1 MTRRRFCRLSD
12 DPDFKRKPL
21 HQLNSEALQFHR
33 DGDDMRCVAAFAK
46 LFRKLRENNVVHR
59 ELYVAHSNRAAAYLN
74 LGLHEEALWDARR
87 CAELAELQFARSQE
101 RSALP
106 SYIKAFARR
115 GFALMGM
122 QLHRLAKAAFEEGLQ
137 YDPFAEELKRGLEES
152 TQALL
157 GDLLSG
163 RGRETLALP
172 APTKRDR
179 IAYLPYCTP
188 LHQVHPSSLLPVA
201 LLTPFQADND
211 HHMKD
216 TYNYV
221 AVQADI
227 RLPKRHFA
235 VLQDGARMDAFE
247 AAIKHAIGVLQEQ
260 DKDARVLAL
269 GAGAGLLP
277 LLALRHGARH
287 VTAAERWLYMAL
299 SCKESLVANGIGDDQ
314 ATVVYKR
321 PTDLTLG
328 ADVPVVCNILVCD
341 MLEDGLL
348 SAGLIPAC
356 RHALAKLML
365 PDALVIPAAATV
377 YAQAVQ
383 FRVDTVC
390 GFDVSATNL
399 YRWEPAHASGV
410 PLAPG
415 AYTPLSEPVRVW
427 HFDMLTPPEESDTQV
442 VDLAFTSSGRFNAVL
457 FWFDLHLGGGH
468 ILSTRPGSAVK
479 TLQPALQYLP
489 GELAVEAGTILGLRC
504 SHNTVCMRFDLER
517 ESYVHLY
524 KEDASFPKYH
534 FSMLA
539 DVARAEAYQAAIVRQ
554 VAKRKAD
561 GAVEKLTSCASPLLS
576 MRVCLAVRRRGAR
589 PRHGHRQRTACDDGC
604 ASWGGQVRR
613 FCKHRLPVPRV

>member
-1 MTRRRFCRLSD
+1 
-12 DPDFKRKPL
+12 
-21 HQLNSEALQFHR
+21 
-33 DGDDMRCVAAFAK
+33 
-46 LFRKLRENNVVHR
+46 
-59 ELYVAHSNRAAAYLN
+59 
-74 LGLHEEALWDARR
+74 
-87 CAELAELQFARSQE
+87 
-101 RSALP
+101 
-106 SYIKAFARR
+106 
-115 GFALMGM
+115 
-122 QLHRLAKAAFEEGLQ
+122 
-137 YDPFAEELKRGLEES
+137 
-152 TQALL
+152 
-157 GDLLSG
+157 
-163 RGRETLALP
+163 
-172 APTKRDR
+172 
-179 IAYLPYCTP
+179 
-188 LHQVHPSSLLPVA
+188 
-201 LLTPFQADND
+201 
-211 HHMKD
+211 
-216 TYNYV
+216 
-221 AVQADI
+221 
-227 RLPKRHFA
+227 
-235 VLQDGARMDAFE
+235 
-247 AAIKHAIGVLQEQ
+247 
-260 DKDARVLAL
+260 
-269 GAGAGLLP
+269 
-277 LLALRHGARH
+277 
-287 VTAAERWLYMAL
+287 
-299 SCKESLVANGIGDDQ
+299 
-314 ATVVYKR
+314 
-321 PTDLTLG
+321 
-328 ADVPVVCNILVCD
+328 

-415 AYTPLSEPVRVW
+415 AYILLSEPVRVW

-554 VAKRKAD
+554 VAKRKAN
-561 GAVEKLTSCASPLLS
+561 GAVANAHVVCVATCTQCVRALPSGGEVHVLDMGTGSGLLA
-576 MRVCLAVRRRGAR
+576 MMAAQAGADRCDVFAKRR
-589 PRHGHRQRTACDDGC
+589 P
-604 ASWGGQVRR
+604 
-613 FCKHRLPVPRV
+613 PVPRV

>member
-1 MTRRRFCRLSD
+1 MSA
-12 DPDFKRKPL
+12 DPDFKRKTL
-21 HQLNSEALQFHR
+21 HELNSEALHFHR
-33 DGDDMRCVAAFAK
+33 AGDDMRCVAAFAK

-59 ELYVAHSNRAAAYLN
+59 ELYVVHSNRSAAYLN
-74 LGLHEEALWDARR
+74 LGLYEEALWDARR
-87 CAELAELQFARSQE
+87 CAELAELQFARTQE

-115 GFALMGM
+115 GFALMGLR
-122 QLHRLAKAAFEEGLQ
+122 LHRLAKLAFEEGLQ

-152 TQALL
+152 THALL

-179 IAYLPYCTP
+179 IAYLPYATP
-188 LHQVHPSSLLPVA
+188 MHQVHPTSLLPVS

-211 HHMKD
+211 HHVKD
-216 TYNYV
+216 TYNY
-221 AVQADI
+221 ATVQADI

-235 VLQDGARMDAFE
+235 VLHDTARTNAFDL
-247 AAIKHAIGVLQEQ
+247 AIQRAIVTLQEQ
-260 DKDARVLAL
+260 DKEARVLIL

-299 SCKESLVANGIGDDQ
+299 SCKETLVANGVSDDR

-321 PTDLTLG
+321 PTDLALR
-328 ADVPVVCNILVCD
+328 ADVPVVCNLLVCD

-365 PDALVIPAAATV
+365 PDALVLPAAATV

-383 FRVDTVC
+383 LRVDSVC
-390 GFDVSATNL
+390 GFDVSATNA
-399 YRWEPAHASGV
+399 YRWEPAHASGT

-415 AYTPLSEPVRVW
+415 SYVPLSEPLRVW
-427 HFDMLTPPEESDTQV
+427 HFDMLTPPEESDTQT
-442 VDLAFTSSGRFNAVL
+442 VDLAFVCSGRFNAVL
-457 FWFDLHLGGGH
+457 FWFDMHMGGGH
-468 ILSTRPGSAVK
+468 ILSTGPGSAVK

-489 GELAVEAGTILGLRC
+489 GELAVEAGMVLGLRC
-504 SHNTVCMRFDLER
+504 SHNTVRMRFDLER
-517 ESYVHLY
+517 EEYVHLY
-524 KEDASFPKYH
+524 KEDASFPRYQ
-534 FSMLA
+534 FSILA
-539 DVARAEAYQAAIVRQ
+539 DAARADAYQAAITRQ
-554 VAKRKAD
+554 VAKRKAQ
-561 GAVEKLTSCASPLLS
+561 GTLRRHCACHA
-576 MRVCLAVRRRGAR
+576 CLVSQRR
-589 PRHGHRQRTACDDGC
+589 PRWSQAKCTCWTWAPAAGC
-604 ASWGGQVRR
+604 LR
-613 FCKHRLPVPRV
+613 

>member
-1 MTRRRFCRLSD
+1 LSGLCCALVNACRLSA
-12 DPDFKRKPL
+12 DPDFKRKSL
-21 HQLNSEALQFHR
+21 QQLNSEALLFHR
-33 DGDDMRCVAAFAK
+33 EGDDMRCVASFAK

-59 ELYVAHSNRAAAYLN
+59 ELYVAHSNRSAAYLN
-74 LGLHEEALWDARR
+74 LGLYEEALWDARR

-101 RSALP
+101 RTALP
-106 SYIKAFARR
+106 SYVKSFARR
-115 GFALMGM
+115 GFALMGLQM
-122 QLHRLAKAAFEEGLQ
+122 HRLAKAAFEEGLQ

-179 IAYLPYCTP
+179 IAYLPYATP
-188 LHQVHPSSLLPVA
+188 LHQVHPTSLLPVS

-221 AVQADI
+221 TVQADI

-235 VLQDGARMDAFE
+235 VLTDASRTDAFE
-247 AAIKHAIGVLQEQ
+247 CAIKHAIATLREQ
-260 DKDARVLAL
+260 DKEARVLTL

-299 SCKESLVANGIGDDQ
+299 SCKESLVANGISEEQ

-321 PTDLTLG
+321 PTDLTLCT
-328 ADVPVVCNILVCD
+328 DVPVVCNLLVCD

-383 FRVDTVC
+383 FRIDNVC
-390 GFDVSATNL
+390 GFDVSATNM
-399 YRWEPAHASGV
+399 YRWQPAHASGT
-410 PLAPG
+410 PLSPDSYVA
-415 AYTPLSEPVRVW
+415 LSEPVRVW
-427 HFDMLTPPEESDTQV
+427 HFDMLAPPEHSDTSV
-442 VDLAFTSSGRFNAVL
+442 VDLAFSQSGRFNAVL
-457 FWFDLHLGGGH
+457 FWYDLHLGGGH
-468 ILSTRPGSAVK
+468 VISTRPGSAVK
-479 TLQPALQYLP
+479 TLRPALQYLP
-489 GELAVEAGTILGLRC
+489 GELAVEAGMVLGLRC
-504 SHNTVCMRFDLER
+504 SHNTVRMQFDLER
-517 ESYVHLY
+517 EEYVHLY
-524 KEDASFPKYH
+524 KEDASFPRYH

-539 DVARAEAYQAAIVRQ
+539 DAPRAEAYQAAIARQ
-554 VAKRKAD
+554 VAKRKAN
-561 GAVEKLTSCASPLLS
+561 GADLLLYGS
-576 MRVCLAVRRRGAR
+576 ACRTWLGLREVHRR
-589 PRHGHRQRTACDDGC
+589 
-604 ASWGGQVRR
+604 
-613 FCKHRLPVPRV
+613 L